1 VFNTNFNDFSKSEA
15 PQQQQQAPLQN
26 VANSP
31 RIFGDESKNK
41 EIIKTNMNYMSMNAS
56 QEKVNYNDG
65 IILNKQTNDIYF
77 KRVSL
82 KENFLAVSM
91 KASVGTLYLI
101 YFKKMFKDKISLIT
115 NFLAFNNMSIV
126 FSIICQLYLNKY
138 YGTAFYV
145 QLKISKNDYI
155 SR

>member
-1 VFNTNFNDFSKSEA
+1 
-15 PQQQQQAPLQN
+15 
-26 VANSP
+26 
-31 RIFGDESKNK
+31 
-41 EIIKTNMNYMSMNAS
+41 MNYMSMNAS